1 MEVYHSEI
9 KMISVFT
16 PPTRTLL
23 TLPSCPSR
31 IYLFIYREI
40 SRDTQSQQVMW
51 KSLHLSIQIFLNNR
65 TGGK

>member
-23 TLPSCPSR
+23 TLPTSCPSR

-40 SRDTQSQQVMW
+40 SRDTQTQGNV
-51 KSLHLSIQIFLNNR
+51 KIVTFIYANIL
-65 TGGK
+65 K